1 MRRHPTN
8 PLLLCV
14 ALTGLA
20 LVGLSCSKPQPKE
33 PQTAETGTIPEKAP
47 KVEASIKVG
56 IVTNAIAPFWD
67 PMVVGMERAAKDPS
81 AMPELGG
88 GVQLPED
95 VEAAFTKITD
105 LLKQKQAAGGLPP
118 CEASWKGPQSGT
130 LQEQRRLLD
139 EFRASGVDGISISPR
154 ESEPLSPVI
163 DEMVDAGMLVLCMD
177 SDAPKSKR
185 LAYIGTNN
193 YEAGKI
199 AGEAAGKVFGST
211 GAKLIGFV
219 GDRGAENAKERIQGF
234 EEAAKAYKIELADVR
249 EDDADPAK
257 ARRNAEDVINALK
270 DVNGFLG
277 IWSYDAPAI
286 TQAVIAAKKQD
297 RIKVV
302 SFDAEPQTLVHLQKG
317 EVEATVVQK
326 PYLFGYLS
334 VQLIYAMKVLGVDQV
349 KPLLPEKGVIDTGVT
364 VVTPENVAEFMKYLD
379 SLGVKSS

>member
-1 MRRHPTN
+1 
-8 PLLLCV
+8 
-14 ALTGLA
+14 
-20 LVGLSCSKPQPKE
+20 
-33 PQTAETGTIPEKAP
+33 
-47 KVEASIKVG
+47 
-56 IVTNAIAPFWD
+56 
-67 PMVVGMERAAKDPS
+67 MVVGMERAAKDPT
-81 AMPELGG
+81 AMPVLGG
-88 GVQLPED
+88 GVKLPET
-95 VEAAFTKITD
+95 VAATFQKITD
-105 LLKQKQAAGGLPP
+105 LLKAKQAQGGLPP
-118 CEASWKGPQSGT
+118 CEASWKGPQQSGGV
-130 LQEQRRLLD
+130 QEQRRLIE
-139 EFRASGVDGISISPR
+139 EFRAAGVDGLCISPL
-154 ESEPLSPVI
+154 ESEPLTPVI
-163 DEMVDAGMLVLCMD
+163 DELVDSGMVVLCMD
-177 SDAPKSKR
+177 SDASKSKR

-199 AGEAAGKVFGST
+199 AGEAAGQVFGST